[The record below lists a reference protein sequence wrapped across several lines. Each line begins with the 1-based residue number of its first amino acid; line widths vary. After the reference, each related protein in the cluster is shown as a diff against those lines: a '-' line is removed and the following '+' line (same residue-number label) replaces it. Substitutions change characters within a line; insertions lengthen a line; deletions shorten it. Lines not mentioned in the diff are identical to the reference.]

1 MLLMVWVIWKE
12 RNARV
17 FNLTEVSALSTVAK
31 IKSEAN
37 AWIAT
42 GAKDLV
48 VLLART

>member
-1 MLLMVWVIWKE
+1 MLLKVWEIWKE
-12 RNARV
+12 QNARV
-17 FNLTEVSALSTVAK
+17 FDHNKASTLSIVAK

-42 GAKDLV
+42 GAKDLA